1 MPTAAASSH
10 EATAAM
16 AGQERSQWRLMWCHK
31 DSYQKTEERR
41 VLIQTVRSWGVT
53 ILCFKNAS
61 SLLQG
66 LGREAGN
73 GPSVPYLLLIDPV
86 AAEWILNN
94 PQQLL
99 RPPVAA
105 LVLCED
111 ACSAQ
116 RACARLWFQGFI
128 ISWDRV
134 SAHQDVGSVV
144 EKLTNMPAWL
154 SAALGRIGTAEPT
167 PTAPSSQ
174 PHGLSCV
181 ALCAKKAA
189 ADILA
194 QESGSSNAPKQQ
206 S

>member
-1 MPTAAASSH
+1 MI
-10 EATAAM
+10 
-16 AGQERSQWRLMWCHK
+16 
-31 DSYQKTEERR
+31 
-41 VLIQTVRSWGVT
+41 IQTVRSLGVA

-61 SLLQG
+61 SLLQW

-86 AAEWILNN
+86 EAEWILNN

-116 RACARLWFQGFI
+116 MACARLWFQGWL
-128 ISWDRV
+128 SLGTGSRPTRT
-134 SAHQDVGSVV
+134 SAPLWK
-144 EKLTNMPAWL
+144 KLTNMPAWL

-181 ALCAKKAA
+181 ALCGKKASV
-189 ADILA
+189 DILA